1 MNKVTTDAEANPF
14 MIGVIRSV
22 HTLIALVM
30 FASVGVV
37 YYSAVSQI
45 YGLWLYLS
53 LVALLIEGVA
63 ITLNRGDCPLSYLQR
78 KYGDDKAFF
87 ELFLPKNAAKQ
98 MFRVNFL
105 LVSIGCLILLFNYL
119 I

>member
-1 MNKVTTDAEANPF
+1 MNKASINEEVNPF
-14 MIGVIRSV
+14 MIGVIRSI
-22 HTLIALVM
+22 HTLIALIM
-30 FASVGVV
+30 FASIGVV
-37 YYSAVSQI
+37 YYSAVSQT
-45 YGLWLYLS
+45 YDLWLYLS
-53 LVALLIEGVA
+53 LGALFIEGVV

-87 ELFLPKNAAKQ
+87 ELFLPKNVAKQ

-105 LVSIGCLILLFNYL
+105 LVSIGCLILLLNYL